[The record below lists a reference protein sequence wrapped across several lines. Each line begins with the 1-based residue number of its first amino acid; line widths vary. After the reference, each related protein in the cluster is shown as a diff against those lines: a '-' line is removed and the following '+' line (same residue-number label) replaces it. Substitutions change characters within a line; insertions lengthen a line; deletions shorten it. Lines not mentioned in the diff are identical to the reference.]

1 MSISPDYLIERKQHK
16 KSITRWKLFSL
27 ILLLVIISL
36 WSNIIP
42 SNSFTNLFKNNTTI
56 PSNKE
61 EYIARIKIHDVI
73 LDDLPRL
80 EKIQALI
87 DNKNVKAIIVSIN
100 SPGGSVVGSETLYNK
115 FKQAAKQKPVV
126 AVLDSV
132 AASGGYLA
140 ALGTNYIIAHNG
152 TITGSIGVIIQSA
165 EITELAKAIG
175 VKFESFKSNPLKAV
189 PNITEKTSDEAR
201 ESIMQVVNSTHE
213 YFIEQVSTSRNIP
226 KERIRELADGKI
238 FSGKQ
243 AMQLGLVDM
252 IGSYEDA
259 VNWLHQ
265 KQNISQKLQIVDI
278 ELQFKEK
285 LIDLLLD
292 GMKGKINSIFSMSNN
307 GIKLIMN

>member
-1 MSISPDYLIERKQHK
+1 MSISPDYLIERKHHK

-27 ILLLVIISL
+27 ALILIVISL
-36 WSNIIP
+36 WGGAAP
-42 SNSFTNLFKNNTTI
+42 SGNFMNFLKNNSTT
-56 PSNKE
+56 PNSNQA
-61 EYIARIKIHDVI
+61 YIARIKIHDVI

-80 EKIQALI
+80 EKIQTLI
-87 DNKNVKAIIVSIN
+87 DDKNVKAIIVSIN

-152 TITGSIGVIIQSA
+152 TITGSIGVIIQTA

-189 PNITEKTSDEAR
+189 PNMTEKTSEEAR
-201 ESIMQVVNSTHE
+201 ESIMEVVYSTHE
-213 YFIEQVSTSRNIP
+213 YFVEQVSISRNIP
-226 KERIRELADGKI
+226 KERIRAIADGKI
-238 FSGKQ
+238 FSGQQ
-243 AMQLGLVDM
+243 AVKLGLVDM

-265 KQNISQKLQIVDI
+265 KQNISKNLQIVDI

-292 GMKGKINSIFSMSNN
+292 GVKGKISSLFGASSNS
-307 GIKLIMN
+307 IKLIMS

>member
-1 MSISPDYLIERKQHK
+1 MSISPDYLIERKHHK
-16 KSITRWKLFSL
+16 QSITRWKLFSL
-27 ILLLVIISL
+27 VLLLVVISL
-36 WSNIIP
+36 WGGASSGNFMNLLK
-42 SNSFTNLFKNNTTI
+42 SNSST
-56 PSNKE
+56 PSSNQA
-61 EYIARIKIHDVI
+61 YIARIKIHDII

-80 EKIQALI
+80 EKIQTLI
-87 DNKNVKAIIVSIN
+87 DDKNVKAIIVSIN

-152 TITGSIGVIIQSA
+152 TITGSIGVIIQTA

-175 VKFESFKSNPLKAV
+175 VKFESFKSHPLKAA
-189 PNITEKTSDEAR
+189 PNMTEKTSEEAR
-201 ESIMQVVNSTHE
+201 ESIMEVVYSTHE
-213 YFIEQVSTSRNIP
+213 YFIDQVSISRNIP
-226 KERIRELADGKI
+226 KERIRAIADGKI
-238 FSGKQ
+238 FSGQQ
-243 AMQLGLVDM
+243 AVQLGLVDM

-265 KQNISQKLQIVDI
+265 KQNISKNLQIVDI

-292 GMKGKINSIFSMSNN
+292 GVKGKISSIFSASNN
-307 GIKLIMN
+307 SIKLIMS

>member
-1 MSISPDYLIERKQHK
+1 MSISPDYLIERKHHK
-16 KSITRWKLFSL
+16 RSITRWKLFSL
-27 ILLLVIISL
+27 ALLLVVISL
-36 WSNIIP
+36 WGGAAP
-42 SNSFTNLFKNNTTI
+42 SGNFMNFLKNNTNT
-56 PSNKE
+56 PNSNQA
-61 EYIARIKIHDVI
+61 YIARIKIHDVI

-80 EKIQALI
+80 EKIQTLI
-87 DNKNVKAIIVSIN
+87 DDQNVKAIIVSIN

-152 TITGSIGVIIQSA
+152 TITGSIGVIIQTA

-175 VKFESFKSNPLKAV
+175 IKFESFKSNPLKAV
-189 PNITEKTSDEAR
+189 PNMIEKTSEEAR
-201 ESIMQVVNSTHE
+201 ESIMEVVYSTHE
-213 YFIEQVSTSRNIP
+213 YFIDQVSISRNIP
-226 KERIRELADGKI
+226 KERIRAIADGKI
-238 FSGKQ
+238 FSGQQ
-243 AMQLGLVDM
+243 AVQLGLVDM

-265 KQNISQKLQIVDI
+265 KQNVSQNLQIVDI

-292 GMKGKINSIFSMSNN
+292 GMKGKISSIFSASNN
-307 GIKLIMN
+307 NIKLIMS

>member
-1 MSISPDYLIERKQHK
+1 MSISPDYLIERKHHK

-27 ILLLVIISL
+27 ALILIVISL
-36 WSNIIP
+36 WGGAAPSSNFM
-42 SNSFTNLFKNNTTI
+42 NFLKNNSTT
-56 PSNKE
+56 PNSNQA
-61 EYIARIKIHDVI
+61 YIARIKIHDVI

-80 EKIQALI
+80 EKIQTLI
-87 DNKNVKAIIVSIN
+87 DDKNVKAIIVSIN

-152 TITGSIGVIIQSA
+152 TITGSIGVIIQTA

-189 PNITEKTSDEAR
+189 PNMTEKTSEEAR
-201 ESIMQVVNSTHE
+201 ASIMEVVYSTHE
-213 YFIEQVSTSRNIP
+213 YFVEQVSISRNIP
-226 KERIRELADGKI
+226 KERIRAIADGKI
-238 FSGKQ
+238 FSGQQ
-243 AMQLGLVDM
+243 AVKLGLVDM

-265 KQNISQKLQIVDI
+265 KQNISKNLQIVDI

-292 GMKGKINSIFSMSNN
+292 GVKGKISSLFGASSNS
-307 GIKLIMN
+307 IKLIMS

>member
-1 MSISPDYLIERKQHK
+1 MSISPDYLIERKHHK
-16 KSITRWKLFSL
+16 KSIIRWKLFSL
-27 ILLLVIISL
+27 ALLLVVISL
-36 WSNIIP
+36 WGNATPSSN
-42 SNSFTNLFKNNTTI
+42 FMNLLKNNTSI
-56 PSNKE
+56 SNSKE
-61 EYIARIKIHDVI
+61 AYIARIKIHDVI
-73 LDDLPRL
+73 MDDLPRL

-87 DNKNVKAIIVSIN
+87 DDQNVKAIIVSIN

-152 TITGSIGVIIQSA
+152 TITGSIGVIIQTA

-175 VKFESFKSNPLKAV
+175 VKFESFKSNPLKAL
-189 PNITEKTSDEAR
+189 PNMTEKTSEEAR
-201 ESIMQVVNSTHE
+201 ESIMDVVYSTHE
-213 YFIEQVSTSRNIP
+213 YFIEQVSLSRNIP
-226 KERIRELADGKI
+226 KERIRAIADGKI
-238 FSGKQ
+238 FSGPQ
-243 AMQLGLVDM
+243 ALELGLVDM

-292 GMKGKINSIFSMSNN
+292 GMRSKISNIFNASGNS
-307 GIKLIMN
+307 IKLIMN